1 MSEAR
6 ITWIG
11 GPVLKAAATGPFSIF
26 EALAVGERRLL
37 GEVIQL
43 RGDEIVAQV
52 YEDTTGLEPGVTVV
66 GLERP
71 LSVTL
76 GPNLLG
82 GIFDGLLR
90 PLSLATDFQIQP
102 GAAERGVARY
112 RLEFTVQDG
121 DAVSAGAVF
130 AKTVE
135 PRPQSLLVP
144 PLGKRARRGPGGTGR
159 APR

>member
-11 GPVLKAAATGPFSIF
+11 GPVLRACATGPFSIF

-43 RGDEIVAQV
+43 RGDELIAQV
-52 YEDTTGLEPGVTVV
+52 YEDTTGLEPGMPVV
-66 GLERP
+66 GLSRP

-90 PLSLATDFQIQP
+90 PLSHSPDFQIQP
-102 GAAERGVARY
+102 GAAVPVAARH
-112 RLEFTVQDG
+112 RLEFTVQTG
-121 DAVSAGAVF
+121 DTLGAGAVF
-130 AKTVE
+130 AMTVA
-135 PRPQSLLVP
+135 PRP
-144 PLGKRARRGPGGTGR
+144 
-159 APR
+159 